1 MIEIGRVC
9 TKIAGRETGNKC
21 IIVDVIDKNYVVV
34 SGPKVKRRRCNI
46 KHLEFHPEVKK
57 IDKDISDEQIKR
69 MLS

>member
-9 TKIAGRETGNKC
+9 TKIAGREAGNKC

>member
-9 TKIAGRETGNKC
+9 TKIAGREAGNKC

-69 MLS
+69 LLS